1 MAEARAVHRY
11 LRSSPYKVR
20 RVVDLIR
27 GKPLVEAERI
37 LRFSPYRAARPVLKV
52 LRSAAAN
59 AINVKGMAGERLYV
73 ARAYVDEGPTLKRW
87 RPRALGRAY
96 RIRKRT
102 SHVTI
107 VVGEMAAEGRK

>member
-11 LRSSPYKVR
+11 LRASPYKVR
-20 RVVDLIR
+20 RVVNLIR

-37 LRFSPYRAARPVLKV
+37 LRFSPHRAARPVLKV
-52 LRSAAAN
+52 LESAAAN
-59 AINVKGMAGERLYV
+59 AVTTKGLVRERLYV

-102 SHVTI
+102 SHVT
-107 VVGEMAAEGRK
+107 VVLGEMMVEGGR